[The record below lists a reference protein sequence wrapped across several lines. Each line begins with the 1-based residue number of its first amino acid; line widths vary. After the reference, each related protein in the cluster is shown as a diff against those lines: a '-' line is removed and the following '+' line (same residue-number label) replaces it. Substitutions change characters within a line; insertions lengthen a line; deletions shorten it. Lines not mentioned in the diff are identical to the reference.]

1 MRNVNTQGGI
11 IIICLIIIFATCN
24 TFSISA
30 EIFPNMAGWYSIA
43 LCHAFIPSH
52 NISENI
58 VKEIL
63 QSVNRTVK
71 YDICVRDYNEM
82 IIM

>member
-1 MRNVNTQGGI
+1 MRNVNTPGGI

-24 TFSISA
+24 TFSNSA
-30 EIFPNMAGWYSIA
+30 EIFPNMAGWYSMA

-63 QSVNRTVK
+63 QS
-71 YDICVRDYNEM
+71 IL
-82 IIM
+82 IQ